1 MTSSSSAAPN
11 LWVLLGLSLAGIVL
25 MAKKFKNKVVKADFG
40 AFVKRFEILP
50 PPQPLPPKAPHP
62 LTGLSFAVSDLF
74 DIDGLVTG
82 FGNPE
87 WEKTHEAASQ
97 TSSVVSA
104 LVDGGATCVG
114 TTVVDDMAFGFDI
127 DGLVTGF
134 GNPEWEKTHEAASQ
148 TSSVVSALVDGGAT
162 CVGTTVVDDMAFG
175 ISGEN
180 KHYGTPTNPIS
191 PARIPGGSCS
201 GAAVAVA
208 AKIVD
213 FALGV
218 DTVGGVRQPAGH
230 CGIIGFRPSYG
241 AVSHLGIIPIA
252 ASLDTVGWFAADPSI
267 LRRVGQVLLQ
277 VPFAVQRNPRNVIIA
292 DDCFHLSKTP
302 IDRLTQVVIRS
313 TQNLFGKAST
323 HYLKWSTQADFD
335 LEHVIEQVLK
345 HEILGDYIA
354 SKVPSLKAVDSKKS
368 NGDVKFSSL
377 RSLAN
382 IMQLLRRAV
391 FAYVKF
397 VWHEFSHNHF
407 EWISSAKPSLDPLIS
422 AQVHERLELTEKD
435 IENFRSVKS
444 ELRSA
449 LNALLKDDGVLV
461 IPTVSSPPPK
471 LGSKELLS
479 EDYLMS
485 EFSLTVLASMSG
497 CCQVTIPLGMHENYP
512 VSVSLIARHGGDRFL
527 LDTLQTMHASL
538 LQKADEAVKSK
549 SSNEV
554 VTKEAS
560 AEIAKEK
567 GNNAFKAKSW
577 QKAIGFYSEAIK
589 LNSNN
594 ATYFNNRAAAYLE
607 LSRHEFSHNHFEW
620 ISSAKPSLDPLI
632 SAQVHERLELTEK
645 DIENFRSVKSEL
657 RSALNALLKDD
668 GVLVIPTVSSPPP
681 KLGSKE
687 LLSEDYLMSEFSL
700 TVLASMS
707 GCCQVTI
714 PLGMHENYPVSVSLI
729 ARHGGD
735 RFLLDTLQTMHAS
748 LLQKA
753 DEAVKS
759 KSSNE
764 VVTKEASAEIAK
776 EKGNNAFKAKS
787 WQKAIGFYSEAI
799 KLNSNNAT
807 YFNNRAAAYLEL
819 SSFIQAEADCTKAI
833 DLDKKKKLNS
843 VTKSVSGLTLN
854 PPSLPPFVKT
864 IKQIVNTKFDV
875 LCLTVQFR
883 RGFIDFF
890 VVLQNVKA
898 YLRRGTAREMLGY
911 YKEAIEGVLLKNDA
925 QAVSCNQ
932 YSWTARHLKDTEVDK
947 AIICYWVSIGGSN
960 LLLSEALFKQG
971 GETLYQLFFGEN
983 VLFISLD
990 IQRSGH
996 EIDVKGKRKLRDDEF
1011 SCSTAVDERGSNK
1024 ITINSHQYDIGF
1036 NREYSSQYP
1045 LFAYIDYSCFICS
1058 EMRIEKE
1065 SYHKLLIASWK
1076 RIIQMF
1082 VVVMVFLMRKMEEDE
1097 GLRAVECLRGRLLAE
1112 RASIKAANDESD
1124 QIAIKA

>member
-1 MTSSSSAAPN
+1 MTSSSPAPN

-40 AFVKRFEILP
+40 AFVQRFEILP

-74 DIDGLVTG
+74 DIDGFVTG
-82 FGNPE
+82 FGHPE

-114 TTVVDDMAFGFDI
+114 KTVVD
-127 DGLVTGF
+127 
-134 GNPEWEKTHEAASQ
+134 E
-148 TSSVVSALVDGGAT
+148 
-162 CVGTTVVDDMAFG
+162 MAFG

-230 CGIIGFRPSYG
+230 CGILGFRPSYG

-252 ASLDTVGWFAADPSI
+252 ASLDTVGWFATDPSI

-292 DDCFHLSKTP
+292 DDCFHLSKIP

-313 TQNLFGKAST
+313 TQNLFGK
-323 HYLKWSTQADFD
+323 
-335 LEHVIEQVLK
+335 QVLK
-345 HEILGDYIA
+345 HEILSDYIA
-354 SKVPSLKAVDSKKS
+354 SKVPSLKALDSKKS

-382 IMQLLRRAV
+382 IMQLLR
-391 FAYVKF
+391 
-397 VWHEFSHNHF
+397 
-407 EWISSAKPSLDPLIS
+407 
-422 AQVHERLELTEKD
+422 
-435 IENFRSVKS
+435 
-444 ELRSA
+444 
-449 LNALLKDDGVLV
+449 
-461 IPTVSSPPPK
+461 
-471 LGSKELLS
+471 
-479 EDYLMS
+479 
-485 EFSLTVLASMSG
+485 
-497 CCQVTIPLGMHENYP
+497 
-512 VSVSLIARHGGDRFL
+512 
-527 LDTLQTMHASL
+527 
-538 LQKADEAVKSK
+538 
-549 SSNEV
+549 
-554 VTKEAS
+554 
-560 AEIAKEK
+560 
-567 GNNAFKAKSW
+567 
-577 QKAIGFYSEAIK
+577 
-589 LNSNN
+589 
-594 ATYFNNRAAAYLE
+594 
-607 LSRHEFSHNHFEW
+607 RHEFSHNHFEW

-687 LLSEDYLMSEFSL
+687 LLSEDYLLSEFSL
-700 TVLASMS
+700 TGLASMS

-735 RFLLDTLQTMHAS
+735 RFLLDILQTMHAS

-753 DEAVKS
+753 DEVGKS

-776 EKGNNAFKAKS
+776 EKGNNAFKARS

-833 DLDKKKKLNS
+833 DLDKK
-843 VTKSVSGLTLN
+843 
-854 PPSLPPFVKT
+854 
-864 IKQIVNTKFDV
+864 
-875 LCLTVQFR
+875 
-883 RGFIDFF
+883 
-890 VVLQNVKA
+890 NVKA

-911 YKEAIEGVLLKNDA
+911 YKEAIEDFRYALVLEPTNKRA
-925 QAVSCNQ
+925 AVS
-932 YSWTARHLKDTEVDK
+932 AD
-947 AIICYWVSIGGSN
+947 
-960 LLLSEALFKQG
+960 
-971 GETLYQLFFGEN
+971 
-983 VLFISLD
+983 
-990 IQRSGH
+990 
-996 EIDVKGKRKLRDDEF
+996 
-1011 SCSTAVDERGSNK
+1011 
-1024 ITINSHQYDIGF
+1024 
-1036 NREYSSQYP
+1036 
-1045 LFAYIDYSCFICS
+1045 
-1058 EMRIEKE
+1058 
-1065 SYHKLLIASWK
+1065 
-1076 RIIQMF
+1076 
-1082 VVVMVFLMRKMEEDE
+1082 
-1097 GLRAVECLRGRLLAE
+1097 RLTKYFQQAF
-1112 RASIKAANDESD
+1112 
-1124 QIAIKA
+1124 